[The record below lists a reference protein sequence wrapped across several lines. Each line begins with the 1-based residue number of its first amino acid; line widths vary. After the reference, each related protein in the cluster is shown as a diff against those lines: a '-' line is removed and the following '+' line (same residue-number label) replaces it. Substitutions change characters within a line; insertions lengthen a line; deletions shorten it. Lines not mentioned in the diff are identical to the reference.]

1 MIGLKIKVLRTKKG
15 FRQNDFCEMI
25 NITQSHFS
33 QIENGH
39 LDPSLKLLR
48 VIADKLDVELKEL
61 I

>member
-1 MIGLKIKVLRTKKG
+1 
-15 FRQNDFCEMI
+15 MI